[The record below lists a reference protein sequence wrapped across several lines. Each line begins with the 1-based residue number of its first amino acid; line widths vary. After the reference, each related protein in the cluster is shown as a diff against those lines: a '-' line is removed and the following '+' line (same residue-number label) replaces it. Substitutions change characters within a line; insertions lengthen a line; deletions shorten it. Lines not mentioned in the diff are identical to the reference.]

1 MIVTMIPRGLSS
13 FPVVTL
19 VIASLSP
26 AALEAQTV
34 VQAPCTAVSQALL
47 SINPP
52 GGWRGPWGLPVA
64 ALDKASQGAVVID
77 AEGWRAETSQAGLD
91 KLRELRASQP
101 LRDAI
106 GKLTGGSNWLFS
118 LHRFGRS
125 SLHMAQVMQGT
136 MHCRRFEFFDTSSTG
151 ASRLTAPPIATT
163 NDETAFCWTRS
174 AYAGEVAGVPAF
186 ITQDDRDDVV
196 GLSITPW
203 QDGQWQTS
211 CRVTVKFTPRFEVT
225 ERYCSGMDCAAIA
238 DQALEFAKTIDRGAA
253 LAGNPNESFRI
264 LKKLAEDDPPDD
276 DLRALRGTF
285 DNAYSQF
292 ARQSVMMPVTVGGET
307 YLGRIGHAALGW
319 RISPD
324 YLFAMYKKGN
334 YGLEPVAAVYISKTR
349 DKPLSVTIE

>member
-1 MIVTMIPRGLSS
+1 MIATMIPRGLSS
-13 FPVVTL
+13 FAATTL

-26 AALEAQTV
+26 AALQAQTAA
-34 VQAPCTAVSQALL
+34 QAPCNAVSQALL
-47 SINPP
+47 SIDPP

-64 ALDKASQGAVVID
+64 ALDKASKGAVVID

-91 KLRELRASQP
+91 RLRELRASQT
-101 LRDAI
+101 LQDAI
-106 GKLTGGSNWLFS
+106 GKLAGGNWLFS
-118 LHRFGRS
+118 LHRFGQSPLR
-125 SLHMAQVMQGT
+125 MAEVMQGT
-136 MHCRRFEFFDTSSTG
+136 MHCRRFEFFDTAPTG
-151 ASRLTAPPIATT
+151 ASRIAAPPIVSA

-203 QDGQWQTS
+203 RDGQWQTS
-211 CRVTVKFTPRFEVT
+211 CRVTIKFTPRFEVT
-225 ERYCSGMDCAAIA
+225 ERYCSDMDCAPIA

-253 LAGNPNESFRI
+253 LAGNPNESFRM

-292 ARQSVMMPVTVGGET
+292 ARQSVMMPVMVAGET
-307 YLGRIGHAALGW
+307 
-319 RISPD
+319 
-324 YLFAMYKKGN
+324 
-334 YGLEPVAAVYISKTR
+334 
-349 DKPLSVTIE
+349 

>member
-13 FPVVTL
+13 FPAITL

-34 VQAPCTAVSQALL
+34 VQAPCTTVSQALL

-64 ALDKASQGAVVID
+64 ALDKASQGVVVID

-91 KLRELRASQP
+91 KLHELRASQT

-125 SLHMAQVMQGT
+125 SLHMAEVMQGT
-136 MHCRRFEFFDTSSTG
+136 LHCRRLKFFDISPTG
-151 ASRLTAPPIATT
+151 ASAVSAPPIVAT
-163 NDETAFCWTRS
+163 NGGMGFCWTES
-174 AYAGEVAGVPAF
+174 AYAGEVAGTPAF
-186 ITQDDRDDVV
+186 IVQNDSDDVV

-203 QDGQWQTS
+203 RDGQWQTS

-225 ERYCSGMDCAAIA
+225 ERYCSGMDCAAVA
-238 DQALEFAKTIDRGAA
+238 NQALAFAKTIDRGAA
-253 LAGNPNESFRI
+253 LVGDANESFRA
-264 LKKLAEDDPPDD
+264 LKKLAEEDPPGN
-276 DLRALRGTF
+276 DLRDLQGTF
-285 DNAYSQF
+285 DNAYSEF
-292 ARQSVMMPVTVGGET
+292 ARQSVMIPVMVGGET
-307 YLGRIGHAALGW
+307 YLGRIGHAAIGW

-334 YGLEPVAAVYISKTR
+334 HGLEPVAAVYISKTR
-349 DKPLSVTIE
+349 DKPLSVSIE